1 MQARHGP
8 EFDTAGVGMA
18 KPNFRRALRV
28 QTVAQLQGQHEPQ
41 VHLELF
47 FYQDA
52 QDVGES
58 QHGEV
63 YGAELVDGGG
73 ACRTVR

>member
-1 MQARHGP
+1 MQARHGL

-47 FYQDA
+47 FYEDA
-52 QDVGES
+52 QDVDARQPAEA
-58 QHGEV
+58 
-63 YGAELVDGGG
+63 YGAERVRGGG
-73 ACRTVR
+73 F